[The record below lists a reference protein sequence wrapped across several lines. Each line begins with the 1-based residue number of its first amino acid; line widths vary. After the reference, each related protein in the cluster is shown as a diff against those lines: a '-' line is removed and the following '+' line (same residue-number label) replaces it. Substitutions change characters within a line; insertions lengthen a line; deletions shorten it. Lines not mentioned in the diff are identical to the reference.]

1 MTKILI
7 KRGQAEAN
15 LPTLDP
21 GEPAVTFDSGGK
33 LWIGTPSGNLEITGG
48 GGGSP
53 GAPNGSV
60 QFNDGGS
67 LGGSANFLWSDSDNQ
82 LLVGGPTPVSANSV
96 LEAHDS
102 YVNTIFIL
110 ANDTAS
116 AELNTAAMGFYLKN
130 SAEAQ
135 RPFAGFEVG
144 SADLTDGSEDGYFTI
159 ATMFGGT
166 STPLFRLDPTAIN
179 LNYLGRDTDTIIQG
193 DTATKLGVFDAGL
206 DAFQVGTTVAG
217 AIADFR
223 STEIVFN
230 DSGDSRDFRVEGD
243 TLTHLLFVDGSADT
257 VGINTATPNSSYKLH
272 VVSTAANSIFERSA
286 TGAAGINVFYNP
298 DSTDGNAA
306 VISFATDTTGSGA
319 TAQKAGVQLWGI
331 TNTHDDATY
340 ATEFQIRTRVAGA
353 IGSRFSVTGNVNI
366 DGTTT
371 ALVVSRLTTTQQN
384 ALTGINGMIIYN
396 TSTSKFRGYAGGAW
410 VDLH

>member
-21 GEPAVTFDSGGK
+21 GEPAITFDSGGK

-48 GGGSP
+48 GSGSP
-53 GAPNGSV
+53 GGSDTQL
-60 QFNDGGS
+60 QFNNSGSFGGATSLIYDNSLNDFRIYGDGNNS
-67 LGGSANFLWSDSDNQ
+67 LFHSDFSAN
-82 LLVGGPTPVSANSV
+82 
-96 LEAHDS
+96 
-102 YVNTIFIL
+102 TIGFGTNGATGTIAL
-110 ANDTAS
+110 FSPSIIVYNEDGQDVDFRVEGENFS
-116 AELNTAAMGFYLKN
+116 NLFKVDAELDAVQIGTAA
-130 SAEAQ
+130 
-135 RPFAGFEVG
+135 AG
-144 SADLTDGSEDGYFTI
+144 TI
-159 ATMFGGT
+159 ADFRSSGT
-166 STPLFRLDPTAIN
+166 VFNDEGEDRDFRIE
-179 LNYLGRDTDTIIQG
+179 G
-193 DTATKLGVFDAGL
+193 DTATNLIVIDAGL

-384 ALTGINGMIIYN
+384 ALTGVNGMIIYN